1 MSKTSRPNEASRYVK
16 KGREMK
22 KEEILEKCQMDMEEC
37 LVDMGNQQ
45 KLLSKLRE
53 TGFYDTSVLL
63 EAMGKIA
70 ELRQKLDSI
79 EGELKEISDTTE
91 NK

>member
-1 MSKTSRPNEASRYVK
+1 
-16 KGREMK
+16 MK